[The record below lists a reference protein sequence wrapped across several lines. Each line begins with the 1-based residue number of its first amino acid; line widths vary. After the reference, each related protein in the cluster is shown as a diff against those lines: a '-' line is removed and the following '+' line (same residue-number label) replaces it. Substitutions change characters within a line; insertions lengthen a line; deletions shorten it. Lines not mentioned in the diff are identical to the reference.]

1 LRAPSPN
8 LVLDAAILIAAI
20 RGRSFAAVVEAALT
34 AALFTT
40 DRAVEEAARR
50 ITLGMKQPELLGL
63 LRELAEVMIVAPV
76 VDLEAS
82 LEAAERS
89 LRQAVP
95 SRNGSIRDAHVLAL
109 AWEVDGDIWTTDRDF
124 AGTGVATWSTPNLMR
139 ALGQSEPQR

>member
-1 LRAPSPN
+1 M
-8 LVLDAAILIAAI
+8 
-20 RGRSFAAVVEAALT
+20 EAALT